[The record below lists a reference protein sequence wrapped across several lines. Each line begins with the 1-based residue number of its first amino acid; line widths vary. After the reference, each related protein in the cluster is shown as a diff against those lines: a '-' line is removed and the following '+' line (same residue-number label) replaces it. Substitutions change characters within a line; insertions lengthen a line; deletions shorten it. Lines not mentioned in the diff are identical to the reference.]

1 MFTES
6 QQRTIAGGVQAH
18 SMGDIYPLCV
28 VGLHVNGLLRYGV
41 KDLSTGLYVGPPPD
55 SRSSPPGYMRQWFR
69 AEEAKRFAEHIKDYE
84 NTWVKAEERTTVNYL
99 GVTVIVAKRPAPQ
112 PTQQV
117 KDFAFRAYQEE
128 RQLGRPLT
136 PYEEY
141 QLAVAVENG
150 D

>member
-6 QQRTIAGGVQAH
+6 QKRTIAGGVQAH

-28 VGLHVNGLLRYGV
+28 VGLEVEGLLRYV
-41 KDLSTGLYVGPPPD
+41 IKDLSTGLYLGNFKGCN
-55 SRSSPPGYMRQWFR
+55 SLPPGYIRQWDR
-69 AEEAKRFAEHIKDYE
+69 AHLAKAFAKYYSQMGDSE
-84 NTWVKAEERTTVNYL
+84 WVDAPERTTML
-99 GVTVIVAKRPAPQ
+99 IGVRRCIVAKHTPP
-112 PTQQV
+112 QQV